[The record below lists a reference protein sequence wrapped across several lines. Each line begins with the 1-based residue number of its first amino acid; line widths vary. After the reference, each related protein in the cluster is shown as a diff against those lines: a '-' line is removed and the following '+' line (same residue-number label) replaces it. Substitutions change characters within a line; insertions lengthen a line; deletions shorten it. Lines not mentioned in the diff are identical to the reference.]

1 MAPSIDYSDPSADQT
16 FWYRSC
22 PQPVTVFGEPSEGCS
37 RNLTGHQGLSQKEP
51 APLTPSEKEENELE
65 KLEKKRTEIQKTV
78 KRPCVVLVIL
88 AIVVLLIIFVKMHD
102 NQTSEGNSV
111 PEVSKQNHT
120 EIMKEVKEEG
130 KEEVKEEVKEK
141 GREEVEVEVKESSP
155 TPEDAA
161 ADGSDIRP
169 VTFDLEHAFT
179 VGESIHLSE
188 NGDLEWQ
195 GKIVHHK
202 GGTLGAYEE
211 AVNIFN
217 GTDYHIYEVYDV
229 LVNAHPELKTDHLE
243 PYECEDIND
252 YYGFTVSRAPAE
264 INEIDNAL
272 REGRLVQLQV
282 HSNEW
287 RDAEGKQVDWPGYHS
302 GLIFYFDGSLY
313 HMKASGTINQKNAV
327 YTREQLIDWI
337 GGTSKQLVI
346 YTKHSAE

>member
-1 MAPSIDYSDPSADQT
+1 M
-16 FWYRSC
+16 
-22 PQPVTVFGEPSEGCS
+22 
-37 RNLTGHQGLSQKEP
+37 
-51 APLTPSEKEENELE
+51 TPSEKEENELE
-65 KLEKKRTEIQKTV
+65 KLGKKRTEIQKTV

-120 EIMKEVKEEG
+120 EVKKEV
-130 KEEVKEEVKEK
+130 KEEVKEEIKEGVKEK

-155 TPEDAA
+155 TPENVA

-169 VTFDLEHAFT
+169 VTFDLEHAIT

-188 NGDLEWQ
+188 NGNLEWQ
-195 GKIVHHK
+195 GKNVHHK

>member
-1 MAPSIDYSDPSADQT
+1 MG
-16 FWYRSC
+16 R
-22 PQPVTVFGEPSEGCS
+22 
-37 RNLTGHQGLSQKEP
+37 
-51 APLTPSEKEENELE
+51 
-65 KLEKKRTEIQKTV
+65 LEKKRTEIQKAV
-78 KRPCVVLVIL
+78 KKPYAVLVIL
-88 AIVVLLIIFVKMHD
+88 AIAALLILFAKVQDKQTGEGTSVLED
-102 NQTSEGNSV
+102 NQQNRTEAKENSQTPEGLVKDNRPA
-111 PEVSKQNHT
+111 PEDV
-120 EIMKEVKEEG
+120 VKD
-130 KEEVKEEVKEK
+130 
-141 GREEVEVEVKESSP
+141 SSP
-155 TPEDAA
+155 APEGMVKNSSPAPESMVKDSSQTPEGLV
-161 ADGSDIRP
+161 DGGSEVRP
-169 VTFDLEHAFT
+169 VTFDLEHAIT
-179 VGESIHLSE
+179 VGESIHLSK

-252 YYGFTVSRAPAE
+252 YFGFTVSRAPAE

-282 HSNEW
+282 HSNKW
-287 RDAEGKQVDWPGYHS
+287 RNAEGNPVDWPGYHS

-313 HMKASGTINQKNAV
+313 HMKAPGKINQKNAV

-337 GGTSKQLVI
+337 GGTGKQLVI
-346 YTKHSAE
+346 YTKHQTE

>member
-1 MAPSIDYSDPSADQT
+1 MG
-16 FWYRSC
+16 R
-22 PQPVTVFGEPSEGCS
+22 
-37 RNLTGHQGLSQKEP
+37 
-51 APLTPSEKEENELE
+51 
-65 KLEKKRTEIQKTV
+65 LEKKRTEIQKAV
-78 KRPCVVLVIL
+78 KKPYAILVIL
-88 AIVVLLIIFVKMHD
+88 AIAALLIIVAKVQNNRAGEGTSVLED
-102 NQTSEGNSV
+102 NQQNRTEAKENSQTPEG
-111 PEVSKQNHT
+111 
-120 EIMKEVKEEG
+120 I
-130 KEEVKEEVKEK
+130 
-141 GREEVEVEVKESSP
+141 VKESSQAP
-155 TPEDAA
+155 EGMVKDSSQAPEGMVKDSSQTPEGLV
-161 ADGSDIRP
+161 DGGSEVRP
-169 VTFDLEHAFT
+169 VTFDLEHAIT
-179 VGESIHLSE
+179 VGESIHLSK

-252 YYGFTVSRAPAE
+252 YFGFTVSRAPAE

-282 HSNEW
+282 HSNKW
-287 RDAEGKQVDWPGYHS
+287 RNAEGNPVDWPGYHS

-313 HMKASGTINQKNAV
+313 HMKAPGKINQKNAV

-337 GGTSKQLVI
+337 GGTGKQLVI
-346 YTKHSAE
+346 YTKHQTE

>member
-1 MAPSIDYSDPSADQT
+1 M
-16 FWYRSC
+16 
-22 PQPVTVFGEPSEGCS
+22 
-37 RNLTGHQGLSQKEP
+37 EP
-51 APLTPSEKEENELE
+51 APLTPLKKEENRLDS
-65 KLEKKRTEIQKTV
+65 LEKKRIEIQKIV
-78 KRPCVVLVIL
+78 KKPRVVLVIL
-88 AIVVLLIIFVKMHD
+88 AIVTLLIIFVKMQD
-102 NQTSEGNSV
+102 NQAGDGNSGL
-111 PEVSKQNHT
+111 EVSEQNRT
-120 EIMKEVKEEG
+120 EVKKEVKE
-130 KEEVKEEVKEK
+130 KVREEVKE
-141 GREEVEVEVKESSP
+141 EVKESSP
-155 TPEDAA
+155 TPEGIVDG
-161 ADGSDIRP
+161 GSDIRP
-169 VTFDLEHAFT
+169 VTFNLEHAIT
-179 VGESIHLSE
+179 VGESIHLSK

-217 GTDYHIYEVYDV
+217 GTNYHIYEVYDV

-282 HSNEW
+282 HSNKW
-287 RDAEGKQVDWPGYHS
+287 RDSEGKQVDWPGYHS

-313 HMKASGTINQKNAV
+313 HMKAPGKINQKDAV

-346 YTKHSAE
+346 YTKHTT

>member
-1 MAPSIDYSDPSADQT
+1 MTS
-16 FWYRSC
+16 
-22 PQPVTVFGEPSEGCS
+22 
-37 RNLTGHQGLSQKEP
+37 
-51 APLTPSEKEENELE
+51 SEKEENELE
-65 KLEKKRTEIQKTV
+65 KLGKKRTEIQKTV

-120 EIMKEVKEEG
+120 EVKKEVKEEG
-130 KEEVKEEVKEK
+130 REEVKEEVKEK

-155 TPEDAA
+155 TPENVA

-169 VTFDLEHAFT
+169 VTFDLEHAIT

-337 GGTSKQLVI
+337 GGTSKQLII

>member
-1 MAPSIDYSDPSADQT
+1 M
-16 FWYRSC
+16 
-22 PQPVTVFGEPSEGCS
+22 
-37 RNLTGHQGLSQKEP
+37 
-51 APLTPSEKEENELE
+51 TPSEKEENELE

-120 EIMKEVKEEG
+120 EVKEEG
-130 KEEVKEEVKEK
+130 REEVKEEVKEK

-155 TPEDAA
+155 TPENVA

-169 VTFDLEHAFT
+169 VTFDLEHAIT

-202 GGTLGAYEE
+202 GGTLGAYE
-211 AVNIFN
+211 

>member
-1 MAPSIDYSDPSADQT
+1 M
-16 FWYRSC
+16 
-22 PQPVTVFGEPSEGCS
+22 
-37 RNLTGHQGLSQKEP
+37 
-51 APLTPSEKEENELE
+51 TPSEKEENELE

-120 EIMKEVKEEG
+120 EVKKEVKEEG
-130 KEEVKEEVKEK
+130 REEVKEEVKEK

-155 TPEDAA
+155 TPENVA

-188 NGDLEWQ
+188 NGDQ
-195 GKIVHHK
+195 
-202 GGTLGAYEE
+202 
-211 AVNIFN
+211 
-217 GTDYHIYEVYDV
+217 
-229 LVNAHPELKTDHLE
+229 LKTDHLE

>member
-1 MAPSIDYSDPSADQT
+1 MG
-16 FWYRSC
+16 R
-22 PQPVTVFGEPSEGCS
+22 
-37 RNLTGHQGLSQKEP
+37 
-51 APLTPSEKEENELE
+51 
-65 KLEKKRTEIQKTV
+65 LEKKRTEIQKAV
-78 KRPCVVLVIL
+78 KKPYAVLVIL
-88 AIVVLLIIFVKMHD
+88 AIAALLILFAKVQDKQTGEGTSVLED
-102 NQTSEGNSV
+102 NQQNRTEAKENSQTPEGLVKDNRPA
-111 PEVSKQNHT
+111 PEDV
-120 EIMKEVKEEG
+120 VKD
-130 KEEVKEEVKEK
+130 
-141 GREEVEVEVKESSP
+141 SSP
-155 TPEDAA
+155 APEGMVKDSSQTPEGLV
-161 ADGSDIRP
+161 DGGSEVRP
-169 VTFDLEHAFT
+169 VTFDLEHAIT
-179 VGESIHLSE
+179 VGESIHLSK

-252 YYGFTVSRAPAE
+252 YFGFTVSRAPAE

-282 HSNEW
+282 HSNKW
-287 RDAEGKQVDWPGYHS
+287 RNAEGNPVDWPGYHS

-313 HMKASGTINQKNAV
+313 HMKAPGKINQKNAV

-337 GGTSKQLVI
+337 GGTGKQLVI
-346 YTKHSAE
+346 YTKHQTE

>member
-1 MAPSIDYSDPSADQT
+1 MG
-16 FWYRSC
+16 R
-22 PQPVTVFGEPSEGCS
+22 
-37 RNLTGHQGLSQKEP
+37 
-51 APLTPSEKEENELE
+51 
-65 KLEKKRTEIQKTV
+65 LEKKRTEIQKAV
-78 KRPCVVLVIL
+78 KKPYAVLVIL
-88 AIVVLLIIFVKMHD
+88 AIAALLIIVAKVQNNRAGEGTSVLED
-102 NQTSEGNSV
+102 NQQNRTEAKENSQTPEGLVKDNRPA
-111 PEVSKQNHT
+111 PEDV
-120 EIMKEVKEEG
+120 VKD
-130 KEEVKEEVKEK
+130 
-141 GREEVEVEVKESSP
+141 SSP
-155 TPEDAA
+155 APEGVAKDSSPAPESLVKDSSQTPEGLV
-161 ADGSDIRP
+161 DGGSEVRP
-169 VTFDLEHAFT
+169 VTFDLEHAIT
-179 VGESIHLSE
+179 VGESIHLSK

-282 HSNEW
+282 HSNKW
-287 RDAEGKQVDWPGYHS
+287 RNAEGNPVDWPGYHS

-313 HMKASGTINQKNAV
+313 HMKAPGKINQKNAV

-337 GGTSKQLVI
+337 GGTGKQLVI
-346 YTKHSAE
+346 YTKHQTE

>member
-1 MAPSIDYSDPSADQT
+1 MTS
-16 FWYRSC
+16 
-22 PQPVTVFGEPSEGCS
+22 
-37 RNLTGHQGLSQKEP
+37 
-51 APLTPSEKEENELE
+51 SEKEENELE
-65 KLEKKRTEIQKTV
+65 KLGKKRTEIQKTV

-120 EIMKEVKEEG
+120 EVKKEV
-130 KEEVKEEVKEK
+130 KEEVKEEIKEGVKEK
-141 GREEVEVEVKESSP
+141 GREEVEVEVKESNP
-155 TPEDAA
+155 TSEDVA

>member
-1 MAPSIDYSDPSADQT
+1 M
-16 FWYRSC
+16 
-22 PQPVTVFGEPSEGCS
+22 
-37 RNLTGHQGLSQKEP
+37 
-51 APLTPSEKEENELE
+51 
-65 KLEKKRTEIQKTV
+65 
-78 KRPCVVLVIL
+78 
-88 AIVVLLIIFVKMHD
+88 VLLIIFVKMHD

-120 EIMKEVKEEG
+120 EVKKEVKEEG
-130 KEEVKEEVKEK
+130 REEVKEEVKEK

-155 TPEDAA
+155 TPENVA

-188 NGDLEWQ
+188 NGNLEWQ

-346 YTKHSAE
+346 YTKHSAEYMKN

>member
-1 MAPSIDYSDPSADQT
+1 M
-16 FWYRSC
+16 
-22 PQPVTVFGEPSEGCS
+22 
-37 RNLTGHQGLSQKEP
+37 
-51 APLTPSEKEENELE
+51 TPSEKEENELE
-65 KLEKKRTEIQKTV
+65 KLGKKRTEIQKTV

-120 EIMKEVKEEG
+120 EVKEEI
-130 KEEVKEEVKEK
+130 KEEVKEEIKEGVVKEGVKEEIKEGVKEK
-141 GREEVEVEVKESSP
+141 GREEVEVEVKESNP
-155 TPEDAA
+155 TSEDVA

-169 VTFDLEHAFT
+169 VTFDLEHAIT

>member
-1 MAPSIDYSDPSADQT
+1 MG
-16 FWYRSC
+16 R
-22 PQPVTVFGEPSEGCS
+22 
-37 RNLTGHQGLSQKEP
+37 
-51 APLTPSEKEENELE
+51 
-65 KLEKKRTEIQKTV
+65 LEKKRTEIQKAV
-78 KRPCVVLVIL
+78 KKPYAILVIL
-88 AIVVLLIIFVKMHD
+88 AIAALLIIVAKVQNNRAGEGTSVLED
-102 NQTSEGNSV
+102 NQQNRTEAKENSQTPEGLVKDNRPA
-111 PEVSKQNHT
+111 PEDV
-120 EIMKEVKEEG
+120 VKDCSPAPEG
-130 KEEVKEEVKEK
+130 VAKD
-141 GREEVEVEVKESSP
+141 SSP
-155 TPEDAA
+155 APESLVKDSSQTPEGLV
-161 ADGSDIRP
+161 DGGSEVRP
-169 VTFDLEHAFT
+169 VTFDLEHAIT
-179 VGESIHLSE
+179 VGESIHLSK

-264 INEIDNAL
+264 IKEIDNAL

-282 HSNEW
+282 HSNKW
-287 RDAEGKQVDWPGYHS
+287 RNAEGNPVDWPGYHS

-313 HMKASGTINQKNAV
+313 HMKAPGKINQKNAV

-337 GGTSKQLVI
+337 GGTGKQLVI
-346 YTKHSAE
+346 YTKHQTE

>member
-1 MAPSIDYSDPSADQT
+1 MSP
-16 FWYRSC
+16 C
-22 PQPVTVFGEPSEGCS
+22 
-37 RNLTGHQGLSQKEP
+37 
-51 APLTPSEKEENELE
+51 EKEENELE
-65 KLEKKRTEIQKTV
+65 KLGKKRTEIQKTV

-120 EIMKEVKEEG
+120 EVKKEVKEEG
-130 KEEVKEEVKEK
+130 REEVKEEVKEK

-155 TPEDAA
+155 TPENVA

>member
-1 MAPSIDYSDPSADQT
+1 MTS
-16 FWYRSC
+16 
-22 PQPVTVFGEPSEGCS
+22 
-37 RNLTGHQGLSQKEP
+37 
-51 APLTPSEKEENELE
+51 SEKEENELE
-65 KLEKKRTEIQKTV
+65 KLGKKRTEIQKTV

-120 EIMKEVKEEG
+120 EVKKEVKEEG
-130 KEEVKEEVKEK
+130 REEVKEEVKEK

-155 TPEDAA
+155 TPENVA

-188 NGDLEWQ
+188 NGNLEWQ

>member
-1 MAPSIDYSDPSADQT
+1 MTS
-16 FWYRSC
+16 
-22 PQPVTVFGEPSEGCS
+22 
-37 RNLTGHQGLSQKEP
+37 
-51 APLTPSEKEENELE
+51 SEKEENELE
-65 KLEKKRTEIQKTV
+65 KLGKKRTEIQKTV

-88 AIVVLLIIFVKMHD
+88 AIVVLLIIFVKMYD

-120 EIMKEVKEEG
+120 EVKKEVKEEG
-130 KEEVKEEVKEK
+130 REEVKEEVKEK
-141 GREEVEVEVKESSP
+141 GREEVEVEVKESNP
-155 TPEDAA
+155 TSEDVA

-229 LVNAHPELKTDHLE
+229 LVNAHPEVKADHLE

>member
-1 MAPSIDYSDPSADQT
+1 M
-16 FWYRSC
+16 
-22 PQPVTVFGEPSEGCS
+22 
-37 RNLTGHQGLSQKEP
+37 
-51 APLTPSEKEENELE
+51 TPSEKEENELE

-120 EIMKEVKEEG
+120 EVKKEVKEEG
-130 KEEVKEEVKEK
+130 REEVKEEVKEK

-155 TPEDAA
+155 TPENVA
-161 ADGSDIRP
+161 ADGSDNRP
-169 VTFDLEHAFT
+169 VTFDLEHAIT

-302 GLIFYFDGSLY
+302 GLIFYFYGSLY

>member
-22 PQPVTVFGEPSEGCS
+22 PQPVTVFGEPGEGCS

-102 NQTSEGNSV
+102 NPTSEGNSV

-120 EIMKEVKEEG
+120 EVKEEG
-130 KEEVKEEVKEK
+130 REEVKEEVKEK
-141 GREEVEVEVKESSP
+141 GREEVEVEVKESNP
-155 TPEDAA
+155 TSEDVA

>member
-1 MAPSIDYSDPSADQT
+1 MHRWI
-16 FWYRSC
+16 
-22 PQPVTVFGEPSEGCS
+22 PVKKGKRIGKG
-37 RNLTGHQGLSQKEP
+37 R
-51 APLTPSEKEENELE
+51 
-65 KLEKKRTEIQKTV
+65 LEKKRTEIQKAV
-78 KRPCVVLVIL
+78 KKPYAVLVIL
-88 AIVVLLIIFVKMHD
+88 AIAALLIIVAKVQNNRAGEGTSVLED
-102 NQTSEGNSV
+102 N
-111 PEVSKQNHT
+111 KQNRT
-120 EIMKEVKEEG
+120 EAKENSQTPEGLVKD
-130 KEEVKEEVKEK
+130 
-141 GREEVEVEVKESSP
+141 SSP
-155 TPEDAA
+155 APEGMVKNSSPAPESMVKDSSQTPEGLV
-161 ADGSDIRP
+161 DGGSEVRP
-169 VTFDLEHAFT
+169 VTFDLEHAIT
-179 VGESIHLSE
+179 VGESIHLSK

-264 INEIDNAL
+264 IKEIDNAL

-282 HSNEW
+282 HSNKW
-287 RDAEGKQVDWPGYHS
+287 RNAEGNPVDWPGYHS

-313 HMKASGTINQKNAV
+313 HMKAPGKINQKNAV

-337 GGTSKQLVI
+337 GGTGKQLVI
-346 YTKHSAE
+346 YTKHQTE

>member
-1 MAPSIDYSDPSADQT
+1 MG
-16 FWYRSC
+16 R
-22 PQPVTVFGEPSEGCS
+22 
-37 RNLTGHQGLSQKEP
+37 
-51 APLTPSEKEENELE
+51 
-65 KLEKKRTEIQKTV
+65 LEKKRTEIQKAV
-78 KRPCVVLVIL
+78 KKPYAVLVIL
-88 AIVVLLIIFVKMHD
+88 AIAALLIIVAKVQNNRAGEGTSVLED
-102 NQTSEGNSV
+102 NQQNRTEAKENSQTPEG
-111 PEVSKQNHT
+111 
-120 EIMKEVKEEG
+120 I
-130 KEEVKEEVKEK
+130 
-141 GREEVEVEVKESSP
+141 VKESSQAP
-155 TPEDAA
+155 EGMVKKSSQAPEGMVKESSQTPEGLV
-161 ADGSDIRP
+161 DGGSEVRP
-169 VTFDLEHAFT
+169 VTFDLEHAIT
-179 VGESIHLSE
+179 VGESIHLSK

-282 HSNEW
+282 HSNKW
-287 RDAEGKQVDWPGYHS
+287 RNAEGNPVDWPGYHS

-313 HMKASGTINQKNAV
+313 HMKAPGKINQKNAV

-337 GGTSKQLVI
+337 GGTGKQLVI
-346 YTKHSAE
+346 YTKHQTE

>member
-1 MAPSIDYSDPSADQT
+1 M
-16 FWYRSC
+16 
-22 PQPVTVFGEPSEGCS
+22 
-37 RNLTGHQGLSQKEP
+37 EP
-51 APLTPSEKEENELE
+51 APLTPLKKEENRLDS
-65 KLEKKRTEIQKTV
+65 LEKKRIEIQKIV
-78 KRPCVVLVIL
+78 KKPRVVLVIL
-88 AIVVLLIIFVKMHD
+88 AIVTLLIIFVKMQD
-102 NQTSEGNSV
+102 NQAGDGNSGL
-111 PEVSKQNHT
+111 EVSEQNRT
-120 EIMKEVKEEG
+120 EVKKEVKE
-130 KEEVKEEVKEK
+130 KVREEVKE
-141 GREEVEVEVKESSP
+141 EVKESSP
-155 TPEDAA
+155 TPEGIVDG
-161 ADGSDIRP
+161 GSDIRP
-169 VTFDLEHAFT
+169 VTFNLEHAIT
-179 VGESIHLSE
+179 VGESIHLSK

-217 GTDYHIYEVYDV
+217 GTNYHIYEVYDV

-272 REGRLVQLQV
+272 REGKLVQLQV
-282 HSNEW
+282 HSNKW
-287 RDAEGKQVDWPGYHS
+287 RDAEGKQVNWRGFHS

-313 HMKASGTINQKNAV
+313 HMKAAGTINQKNAV

-346 YTKHSAE
+346 YTKNQPE

>member
-1 MAPSIDYSDPSADQT
+1 MG
-16 FWYRSC
+16 R
-22 PQPVTVFGEPSEGCS
+22 
-37 RNLTGHQGLSQKEP
+37 
-51 APLTPSEKEENELE
+51 
-65 KLEKKRTEIQKTV
+65 LEKKRTEIQKAV
-78 KRPCVVLVIL
+78 KKPYAVLVIL
-88 AIVVLLIIFVKMHD
+88 AIAALLILFAKVQDKQTGEGTSVLED
-102 NQTSEGNSV
+102 NQQNRTEAKENSQTPEG
-111 PEVSKQNHT
+111 
-120 EIMKEVKEEG
+120 I
-130 KEEVKEEVKEK
+130 
-141 GREEVEVEVKESSP
+141 VKESSQAP
-155 TPEDAA
+155 EGMVKKSSQAPEGMVKESSQTPEGLV
-161 ADGSDIRP
+161 DGGSEVRP
-169 VTFDLEHAFT
+169 VTFDLEHAIT
-179 VGESIHLSE
+179 VGESIHLSK

-282 HSNEW
+282 HSNKW
-287 RDAEGKQVDWPGYHS
+287 RNAEGNPVDWPGYHS

-313 HMKASGTINQKNAV
+313 HMKAPGKINQKNAV

-337 GGTSKQLVI
+337 GGTGKQLVI
-346 YTKHSAE
+346 YTKHQTE

>member
-1 MAPSIDYSDPSADQT
+1 MG
-16 FWYRSC
+16 R
-22 PQPVTVFGEPSEGCS
+22 
-37 RNLTGHQGLSQKEP
+37 
-51 APLTPSEKEENELE
+51 
-65 KLEKKRTEIQKTV
+65 LEKKRTEIQKAV
-78 KRPCVVLVIL
+78 KKPYAILVIL
-88 AIVVLLIIFVKMHD
+88 AIAALLIIVAKVQNNRAGEGTSVLED
-102 NQTSEGNSV
+102 NQQNRTEAKENSQTPEG
-111 PEVSKQNHT
+111 
-120 EIMKEVKEEG
+120 I
-130 KEEVKEEVKEK
+130 
-141 GREEVEVEVKESSP
+141 VKESSQAP
-155 TPEDAA
+155 EGMVKDSSQTPEGLV
-161 ADGSDIRP
+161 DGGSEVRP
-169 VTFDLEHAFT
+169 VTFDLEHAIT
-179 VGESIHLSE
+179 VGESIHLSK

-252 YYGFTVSRAPAE
+252 YFGFTVSRAPAE

-282 HSNEW
+282 HSNKW
-287 RDAEGKQVDWPGYHS
+287 RNAEGNPVDWPGYHS

-313 HMKASGTINQKNAV
+313 HMKAPGKINQKNAV

-337 GGTSKQLVI
+337 GGTGKQLVI
-346 YTKHSAE
+346 YTKHQTE

>member
-1 MAPSIDYSDPSADQT
+1 MG
-16 FWYRSC
+16 R
-22 PQPVTVFGEPSEGCS
+22 
-37 RNLTGHQGLSQKEP
+37 
-51 APLTPSEKEENELE
+51 
-65 KLEKKRTEIQKTV
+65 LEKKRTEIQKAV
-78 KRPCVVLVIL
+78 KKPYAVLVIL
-88 AIVVLLIIFVKMHD
+88 AIAALLIIVAKVQNNRAGEGTSVLED
-102 NQTSEGNSV
+102 N
-111 PEVSKQNHT
+111 KQNRT
-120 EIMKEVKEEG
+120 EAKENSQTPEGLVKD
-130 KEEVKEEVKEK
+130 
-141 GREEVEVEVKESSP
+141 SSP
-155 TPEDAA
+155 APEGMVKNSSPAPESMVKDSSQTPEGLV
-161 ADGSDIRP
+161 DGGSEVRP
-169 VTFDLEHAFT
+169 VTFDLEHAIT
-179 VGESIHLSE
+179 VGESIHLSK

-252 YYGFTVSRAPAE
+252 YFGFTVSRAPAE

-282 HSNEW
+282 HSNKW
-287 RDAEGKQVDWPGYHS
+287 RNAEGNPVDWPGYHS

-313 HMKASGTINQKNAV
+313 HMKAPGKINQKNAV

-337 GGTSKQLVI
+337 GGTGKQLVI
-346 YTKHSAE
+346 YTKHQTE

>member
-1 MAPSIDYSDPSADQT
+1 MHSL
-16 FWYRSC
+16 
-22 PQPVTVFGEPSEGCS
+22 SERAFIC
-37 RNLTGHQGLSQKEP
+37 
-51 APLTPSEKEENELE
+51 
-65 KLEKKRTEIQKTV
+65 QKTV
-78 KRPCVVLVIL
+78 I
-88 AIVVLLIIFVKMHD
+88 
-102 NQTSEGNSV
+102 
-111 PEVSKQNHT
+111 
-120 EIMKEVKEEG
+120 
-130 KEEVKEEVKEK
+130 
-141 GREEVEVEVKESSP
+141 
-155 TPEDAA
+155 
-161 ADGSDIRP
+161 
-169 VTFDLEHAFT
+169 
-179 VGESIHLSE
+179 
-188 NGDLEWQ
+188 
-195 GKIVHHK
+195 
-202 GGTLGAYEE
+202 
-211 AVNIFN
+211 
-217 GTDYHIYEVYDV
+217 IYEVYDV

-346 YTKHSAE
+346 YTKHSASCRESYLPSGGPDLLHHRLPQTVLPGSVNVILPLL